1 MTAPPQAW
9 KSERAPGARPPP
21 DHGRVRE
28 TDWTAA
34 TAVALQVL
42 HALKGVAP
50 LHAFVAAGLTAHQ
63 VAALFRRAVLERPRI
78 GWYVAPGIPWQG
90 KLAVRV
96 GGVATC
102 VSAASAWGL
111 PVPPDARPTVHVS
124 VAQNAGRLRHSRD
137 RTWHVAAGEDERA
150 HVHWEDRRDPIEG
163 WRTSLLDT
171 LLHLGDCV
179 PLEWFVAA
187 LDAALHRPRGG
198 EPILSE
204 SEFVRLTD
212 LLPTRLLPAI
222 ELVDPL
228 AGSCLE
234 SLLRLGM
241 RRRGIG
247 PIVLQFSPQKDRF
260 VDFLLPGK
268 LIIEADGEEFH
279 DPVKDAIR
287 DASFRALGYRV
298 LRFSYDRIV
307 FDLEAVL
314 DEIEAELAR

>member
-1 MTAPPQAW
+1 M
-9 KSERAPGARPPP
+9 
-21 DHGRVRE
+21 RE

-42 HALKGVAP
+42 TAFKGVAP

-78 GWYVAPGIPWQG
+78 GWYVDPAIPWQG

-96 GGVATC
+96 GGIATC
-102 VSAASAWGL
+102 VSSAAAWGL
-111 PVPPDARPTVHVS
+111 PVPPDAHPKVHVS
-124 VAQNAGRLRHSRD
+124 LAQNAGRLRHSRD
-137 RTWHVAAGEDERA
+137 RTWHVAAGEDERTRL
-150 HVHWEDRRDPIEG
+150 HWEERHDAVEG

-171 LLHLGDCV
+171 LLHLGECV
-179 PLEWFVAA
+179 PLDWFVAA
-187 LDAALHRPRGG
+187 LDATLHRPRNG
-198 EPILSE
+198 EPMLSRPE
-204 SEFVRLTD
+204 LDRLTS
-212 LLPTRLLPAI
+212 LLPTRLLPALG
-222 ELVDPL
+222 LVDPL

-234 SLLRLGM
+234 TLLRLGM
-241 RRRGIG
+241 QRRGIG

-268 LIIEADGEEFH
+268 LIVEADGEEFH

-287 DASFRALGYRV
+287 DASFRGLGYRV